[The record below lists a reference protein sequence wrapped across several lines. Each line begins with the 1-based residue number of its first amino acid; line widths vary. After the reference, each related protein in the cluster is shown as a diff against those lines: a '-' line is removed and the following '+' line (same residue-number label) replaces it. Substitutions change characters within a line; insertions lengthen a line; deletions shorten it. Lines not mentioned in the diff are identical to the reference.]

1 MRAKLLC
8 CCALVA
14 ITAVST
20 VNAAEWG
27 LKKGTADLKSAG
39 PLAFGPDGILLVGD
53 TKAATVFAID
63 TGDASGEPSKVNLNI
78 KGLNEKIADV
88 VGGGSQSVKINDIV
102 INPASGNAYAS
113 VSANGKPAIVRID
126 GSGSLSKVKLEGV
139 GVAKVALP
147 NAPEDKVVG
156 EGRRRGN
163 ARDQSITDLAYTDGK
178 VLVAG
183 VIPNPEGGRPLSNVR
198 ELAFPLTAA
207 DAGVNVEIFHGAHGR
222 LEDYATVRTFV
233 PFNIDG
239 EPSLLAGFTCTPLVR
254 FDLDSLKSDKP
265 VRGTTVAE
273 LGNRNQ
279 PYDMIVYEKDGASW
293 LLMANSARGVMKI
306 STDDIGRSEGITER
320 VGGGGIAGQ
329 KFETIEELKDVVQL
343 DKLND
348 THAIVL
354 TNSGSSQD
362 LATIELP

>member
-1 MRAKLLC
+1 MRTKLLC
-8 CCALVA
+8 CCALIAV
-14 ITAVST
+14 TTVST
-20 VNAAEWG
+20 LQAADWG

-63 TGDASGEPSKVNLNI
+63 TGDASGSPAKVSFNI
-78 KGLNEKIADV
+78 KGLNEKIADLH
-88 VGGGSQSVKINDIV
+88 GAGSQDVTIQDVIV
-102 INPASGNAYAS
+102 NPASGNAY
-113 VSANGKPAIVRID
+113 VSASIAGKAALVRID

-163 ARDQSITDLAYTDGK
+163 ARDESITDLAYTDGK

-183 VIPNPEGGRPLSNVR
+183 VIPNPAGGRPLSNVR
-198 ELAFPLTAA
+198 ELPFPLTAA
-207 DAGVNVEIFHGAHGR
+207 DTGVNVEIFHGAHGR
-222 LEDYATVRTFV
+222 MEDYATVRTFV

-273 LGNRNQ
+273 LGNRNR
-279 PYDMIVYEKDGASW
+279 PYDMIVYEKDGKSW

-306 STDDIGRSEGITER
+306 STDDIGRSNGITEQ
-320 VGGGGIAGQ
+320 VGGGGVAGQ
-329 KFETIEELKDVVQL
+329 DYKTIEELKDVVQL

-348 THAIVL
+348 THAIILVQ
-354 TNSGSSQD
+354 NGSSQD